1 MPPSCHALV
10 ASRERLVAM
19 KRLHLSEEVA
29 AALDAKRPVV
39 ALESTIISHGLPR
52 PSNLAVAQEVE
63 ALVRENGA
71 IPATIA
77 ICEGRITVGLSPS
90 ELQAIAERDDV
101 IKASTRD
108 CSVIASRGG
117 WAATTV
123 ASTAQI
129 ASLAGISLF
138 ATGGLG
144 GVHRGA
150 SLTFDESADLTT
162 LSRTQITV
170 VSSGVKSILDVAATL
185 ERLETLSIT
194 ILGYQ
199 CDYFPGFY
207 LENSGHR
214 LEYRVEKPEEVAKV
228 MQSTISDSALL
239 VVNPAPNPMDS
250 STHQK
255 LLDGALSEAASAG
268 ITGKAVT
275 PFILER
281 FHSSSAGLSMK
292 INTEII
298 TSNAILASK
307 IAVAFASLNRD

>member
-1 MPPSCHALV
+1 
-10 ASRERLVAM
+10 M

-29 AALDAKRPVV
+29 AALNAKRPVV

-77 ICEGRITVGLSPS
+77 ICKGRITVGLSPS

-108 CSVIASRGG
+108 CSVIALRGG

-123 ASTAQI
+123 ASTAHI

-150 SLTFDESADLTT
+150 SITFDESADLTT
-162 LSRTQITV
+162 LSRTPITV

-194 ILGYQ
+194 VLGYQ

-239 VVNPAPNPMDS
+239 VANPAPNPMDP

-281 FHSSSAGLSMK
+281 FHRSSAGLSLK

-307 IAVAFASLNRD
+307 IAVAYASLNRD